1 MTFLSHPTCSS
12 GFIHDFMDHYT
23 LEWQK
28 AVSSYLLSEQI
39 LHYAAL
45 QIQEAASA
53 SEQILSFGLHGS
65 RLIIGSNVG
74 SIVYTSGYSPF
85 IARRVS
91 RVPLCPD

>member
-28 AVSSYLLSEQI
+28 AISAYLYSEQI

-45 QIQEAASA
+45 
-53 SEQILSFGLHGS
+53 
-65 RLIIGSNVG
+65 
-74 SIVYTSGYSPF
+74 
-85 IARRVS
+85 
-91 RVPLCPD
+91 